1 MTARR
6 VEIMKKRKMTVP
18 LAAGIC
24 GDFAKQNCPR
34 KKTLVL
40 DVILFIPTHSLMSY
54 DILNGTE

>member
-1 MTARR
+1 
-6 VEIMKKRKMTVP
+6 MKKRKMTVP